1 MVVGTF
7 IDENRGNVGIRSTYF
22 IGKLTSL
29 SFLLFACHSKFRS
42 FVKDSFIGFYSGEK
56 LEKLGPKIVGVESN

>member
-22 IGKLTSL
+22 IGKLTSI
-29 SFLLFACHSKFRS
+29 SSLLFAFHSKFRS
-42 FVKDSFIGFYSGEK
+42 FAKDSFIGFYGGEK
-56 LEKLGPKIVGVESN
+56 FKKLAPKIVGVESN